1 VVTSKEGER
10 RRVLPFLLL
19 VTGLVWLLALVLTL
33 KSVQSSQAAVP
44 TQQKAEADISKSEAS
59 PARPQAAGTPRYDI
73 FTPPDGLGTSAGEP
87 SIGVNH
93 NTGAVMYIANVQTL
107 RVTFDNCVSP
117 AQDTWEDVSV
127 FYHAATVDPILYTD
141 PVTGRTFSSQL
152 NVRTSL
158 MAFSDDDG
166 ETWVPSEGGSALLS
180 GVDHQ
185 SVASGP
191 WAAAA
196 PITSTDTY
204 THAVYY
210 CSQDV
215 ADASCSV
222 SRDGGFTFPPPIPL
236 YNAAQCGG
244 LHGHVRIAPDGTAY
258 VPNRRCGLA
267 GANVYNTQGVAVS
280 TDSGTTWAVRHVD
293 DPANPTIIFDGLVDP
308 QIGIGSGGRI
318 YMGMQNNVNQ
328 GGVNS
333 WPPAVA
339 VSDDKGVTWKHRQR
353 IGEDLGI
360 QNSVFPVMVAGDND
374 RAAFAFLGTTTPGNY
389 QDNTPPVFE
398 GVWHLYIATTFDG
411 GQTWTTVNA
420 TPNDPVQRGSICTNG
435 TTCTSTPNDRNL
447 LDFNDATVDEEGR
460 TLIAFADGCVGPCVQ
475 GTANSY
481 SALATIARQSGGKRL
496 YAQFDPA
503 EPGVPGA
510 PNLTAV
516 NSLSGVNLSW
526 RAPDDGGSPIT
537 QYRVYRGT
545 SPDAMSLLATV
556 NTTSYVDSTAN
567 TPGATYYYK
576 VSAVNAVG
584 ESQPCEPVVPV
595 IAENPCEEPGVTV
608 LNDAVGDERAVT
620 PDQDIRTVFA
630 AEPHFPGGEKMV
642 FTMRTGGLETVSPS
656 TRWQVYISSTQFSTM
671 YFVGMQTDAAG
682 TVSYKYGTAT
692 IDSNGLL
699 GTTTVGDLDPESSY
713 DPNGDIRLV
722 ASKSKIGNPQPGQL
736 LVPIFARI
744 NGPAVNNDNANWPTP
759 SASID
764 YAVVGN
770 LACATNRAPVAI
782 IRAYPLSG
790 VAPLEV
796 VLDGLLSNDPD
807 GDTIASY
814 TFDFG
819 DGSLPVTQA
828 DSVVHHTYN
837 NPGSYYARLIVTDGR
852 GKVSDNTA
860 QVLLQVGQ
868 DEDSAGCTTDF
879 PDVQPGHTFYPYIH
893 CMVCQQIV
901 GGFPDGMFHPDYNVS
916 RGQLAKI
923 VANSVGYMDVVSGQT
938 YADVGPGHTFYVFI
952 ERLTRHG
959 VMSGYPCGGAGEL
972 CGAGNKSYFRST
984 ASATRGQIAKIVSNA
999 AGISGA
1005 VTGHTYADVPPS
1017 FEASSFYPYVE
1028 RLTKLGVMSGYPC
1041 GGPGEPCGAEYRTYF
1056 RPGAHATRGQ
1066 TSKIVGNTFFP
1077 SCAVEARP

>member
-1 VVTSKEGER
+1 
-10 RRVLPFLLL
+10 
-19 VTGLVWLLALVLTL
+19 
-33 KSVQSSQAAVP
+33 
-44 TQQKAEADISKSEAS
+44 
-59 PARPQAAGTPRYDI
+59 
-73 FTPPDGLGTSAGEP
+73 
-87 SIGVNH
+87 
-93 NTGAVMYIANVQTL
+93 M
-107 RVTFDNCVSP
+107 
-117 AQDTWEDVSV
+117 
-127 FYHAATVDPILYTD
+127 DPILFTD

-180 GVDHQ
+180 AVDHQ
-185 SVASGP
+185 TVASGP
-191 WAAAA
+191 WAPAA
-196 PITSTDTY
+196 PLTSTDTY

-222 SRDGGFTFPPPIPL
+222 SHDGGVTFPPPVPM
-236 YNAAQCGG
+236 YTAAQCGG
-244 LHGHVRIAPDGTAY
+244 LHGHVRIAADGTAY

-280 TDSGTTWAVRHVD
+280 TDSGTTWTVRHVD
-293 DPANPTIIFDGLVDP
+293 DPVNPTKVFDGLVDP

-318 YMGMQNNVNQ
+318 YMGMQNNITQ
-328 GGVNS
+328 GGVPS
-333 WPPAVA
+333 WPPYVA
-339 VSDDKGVTWKHRQR
+339 VSDDKGQTWHHIQR
-353 IGEDLGI
+353 IGAELGI

-374 RAAFAFLGTTTPGNY
+374 RAAFAFIGTTTPGNY
-389 QDNTPPVFE
+389 QANTAPNKFT

-411 GQTWTTVNA
+411 GQTWTTVDA

-460 TLIAFADGCVGPCVQ
+460 TLIAFADGCVGPCVN

-496 YAQFDPA
+496 YAAFDPP

-510 PNLTAV
+510 PNVTAV
-516 NSLSGVNLSW
+516 KSLSGVNLSW
-526 RAPDDGGSPIT
+526 PVPDDGGSPIT
-537 QYRVYRGT
+537 QYKIYRGT

-556 NTTSYVDSTAN
+556 TTNSYIDSTAN

-576 VSAVNAVG
+576 VTAVNAVG

-595 IAENPCEEPGVTV
+595 IAESPCEVPGVTV
-608 LNDAVGDERAVT
+608 LNDPVGDERAVT

-630 AEPHFPGGEKMV
+630 AEPSFPNGEKMV
-642 FTMRTGGLETVSPS
+642 FTMRTGGLETLSPS

-713 DPNGDIRLV
+713 DPGGDIHLV
-722 ASKSKIGNPQPGQL
+722 VSKSKIGNPQPGQL
-736 LVPIFARI
+736 LAPIFARI

-759 SASID
+759 SPSID
-764 YAVVGN
+764 YPVVGN
-770 LACATNRAPVAI
+770 AACATNRAPVAI
-782 IRAYPLSG
+782 IKASTLSG

-796 VLDGLLSNDPD
+796 TLDGSLSNDPD
-807 GDTIASY
+807 GDTITSY

-828 DSVVHHTYN
+828 DPSVTHTYN
-837 NPGSYYARLIVTDGR
+837 NPGSYYARLIVTDER
-852 GKVSDNTA
+852 GKVSENTA

-868 DEDSAGCTTDF
+868 DEGSAGCNMDF
-879 PDVQPGHTFYPYIH
+879 PDVRPGSTFYPYIH
-893 CMVCQQIV
+893 CMVCQGIV
-901 GGFPDGMFHPDYNVS
+901 SGFPDGNFHPDYNVS

-923 VANSVGYMDVVSGQT
+923 VANSVGYMDVVTGQT
-938 YADVGPGHTFYVFI
+938 Y
-952 ERLTRHG
+952 E
-959 VMSGYPCGGAGEL
+959 
-972 CGAGNKSYFRST
+972 
-984 ASATRGQIAKIVSNA
+984 
-999 AGISGA
+999 
-1005 VTGHTYADVPPS
+1005 DVPPS
-1017 FEASSFYPYVE
+1017 FDASSFYVYVE
-1028 RLTKLGVMSGYPC
+1028 RLSSLGVMGGYPC
-1041 GGPGEPCGAEYRTYF
+1041 GGPGESCGAGNKPYF
-1056 RPGAHATRGQ
+1056 RP
-1066 TSKIVGNTFFP
+1066 
-1077 SCAVEARP
+1077 